1 MNPSINTDVLV
12 IGSGLSGATAAI
24 TAADAG
30 KNVTIITKYPQL
42 KSGNTPKAQDWL
54 TIKNTMWNYVGLIRT
69 R

>member
-30 KNVTIITKYPQL
+30 IDMTIEPIPVVPTAHYIQL
-42 KSGNTPKAQDWL
+42 YL
-54 TIKNTMWNYVGLIRT
+54 E
-69 R
+69 